1 MLSFTMVS
9 YADTTSVATLNVSQT
24 ERLIDKYGRQAVES
38 FNSLVETTIP
48 LAESGFK
55 MVVRL
60 QIAKGIGGL
69 LPLFLTILSLIIIFT
84 LNKKAEWCKYSGPQN
99 LNAIMQVVFTILGWL
114 LFMVAL
120 MSTYDAILYLM
131 APEWYAIKEILNLVK

>member
-1 MLSFTMVS
+1 MKKLLLLLMLSFTMVS

-38 FNSLVETTIP
+38 F
-48 LAESGFK
+48 
-55 MVVRL
+55 
-60 QIAKGIGGL
+60 
-69 LPLFLTILSLIIIFT
+69 IIFT